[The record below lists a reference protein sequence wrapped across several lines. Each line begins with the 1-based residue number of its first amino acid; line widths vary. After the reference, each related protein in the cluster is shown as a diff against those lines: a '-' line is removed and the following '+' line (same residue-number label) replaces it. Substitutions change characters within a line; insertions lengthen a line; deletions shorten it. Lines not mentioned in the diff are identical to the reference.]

1 MTKELFMLFFS
12 CLIVSFQVFAQQKN
26 VTGTVTDD
34 KSEPLPGV
42 TVMVKGTTT
51 GTITDA
57 QGKYSI
63 SAKQGS
69 TLVFSFIGM
78 TSHEVKVENKST
90 IDVKLVSSTK
100 LMDEV
105 VVVGYGTQKRADL
118 TGAVATID
126 IAQTIGTRP
135 VTDLAH
141 GLQGTSPGL
150 TILTSSGDM
159 GVPPAITIRG
169 VQGSINA
176 QAKPLILLDNVEI
189 PDLLSVN
196 PQDIESVSVLKDA
209 ASASIYGTKA
219 AWGVILLTSKKG
231 TTKKARISYDNS
243 FAWSSPQ
250 ELPKYADDADFIHF
264 WLAQLRRTSPTTI
277 AFNSPQGGSF
287 DELSIDRINQW
298 NSLYAGKDLGTE
310 LVKDRD
316 FEIRNN
322 RPYFYRSYDINDEIM
337 AKLSPQQKH
346 NVSISGGDERTN
358 YYASFSALNQT
369 GFVKITP
376 KHDGFSR
383 YTGNVRVESKINDWI
398 TGRVNLMLSNSTK
411 SYPTIDNF
419 TFLLAPMELGYTMYI
434 LPRQTPLG
442 TYNGVAF
449 NNIYNVLKKANMN
462 ELENQM
468 DRINVGATLRPFKD
482 FTIDAD
488 YTRTSTN
495 VHNNG
500 AYFGIPTINFA
511 SDVSMSTILPPSND
525 QVVNSSS
532 WDTWHTGK
540 IFGTY
545 NFNYGKHLFKAI
557 AGTDIQY
564 YISKNQYSQA
574 FGIIDPNVPVLD
586 LTTGTQSAKGTDRQW
601 ATLGFFGRLNYSY
614 KDTYLFE
621 ANIRRDGSSQFPSG
635 HRWGIFPSV
644 SAGYVITNEEFMK
657 DKTGPLSFLK
667 IRGSWGSIG
676 NNNEASYVY
685 GLGSDLNNFIK
696 NVAFRTDYY
705 PYLAKLNSSA
715 SGWVMDGQNV
725 KQFAAPTVVSP
736 ALTWETVTTWDAGT
750 DAKFFK
756 NTFGVGFD
764 WFDRIT
770 SNMISAGLDLPKTY
784 GANPPRRNFGELT
797 TKGWELS
804 LTYDKVLDN
813 GLTINLMGTLSDAV
827 SKITQFST
835 TSGTI
840 TTGTG
845 EVGAYVTN
853 NYQGKTIGEIWGY
866 ETDRLF
872 TEADFSG
879 NDGAAVPTWAYAT
892 GVPSQDKLIGGLA
905 NFHYGPGDVKLKD
918 LDKSGEINAGNS
930 KTDDHG
936 DLKVIGNSLPRYL
949 YGFRTSLAWKGVD
962 FSFFI
967 QGVGKRSYWA
977 TGSSVV
983 IPSQATGE
991 PLFANQADFWTPDN
1005 LNAFYPRPSPVG
1017 GQNSNRGNYVPQTRY
1032 LMNMAYTRLKNV
1044 TLGYTLPDNMTKKIR
1059 FNRVR
1064 VFASIENA
1072 LTFDHLHGVSVDPEM
1087 QLNDPLAI
1095 TNNRNFGKSYPYYRT
1110 YSFGIEA
1117 GF

>member
-1 MTKELFMLFFS
+1 MRWSLL
-12 CLIVSFQVFAQQKN
+12 
-26 VTGTVTDD
+26 
-34 KSEPLPGV
+34 
-42 TVMVKGTTT
+42 VMV
-51 GTITDA
+51 
-57 QGKYSI
+57 
-63 SAKQGS
+63 
-69 TLVFSFIGM
+69 L
-78 TSHEVKVENKST
+78 KSG
-90 IDVKLVSSTK
+90 V
-100 LMDEV
+100 
-105 VVVGYGTQKRADL
+105 DL
-118 TGAVATID
+118 TGAVSTID
-126 IAQTIGTRP
+126 VAQTIGSRP

-141 GLQGTSPGL
+141 GLQGASPGL

-169 VQGSINA
+169 VQGSINS

-196 PQDIESVSVLKDA
+196 PQDIESISVLKDA
-209 ASASIYGTKA
+209 ASCSIYGTKA

-231 TTKKARISYDNS
+231 MNKKARITYDNS

-250 ELPKYADDADFIHF
+250 ELPQYANDKDFINF
-264 WLAQLRRTSPTTI
+264 WLAQLRRTAPTTI
-277 AFNSPQGGSF
+277 TFSSPQGGSF

-298 NSLYAGKDLGTE
+298 NQLYSGKKLGPE

-316 FEIRNN
+316 FEIRNG
-322 RPYFYRSYDINDEIM
+322 RPYFYRSYNINDEIM
-337 AKLSPQQKH
+337 SKLSPQQKH
-346 NVSISGGDERTN
+346 NVSISGGDENTT
-358 YYASFSALNQT
+358 YYASFSALDQT
-369 GFVKITP
+369 GFVKIAP
-376 KHDGFSR
+376 KKEGFSR
-383 YTGNVRVESKINDWI
+383 YTGNVRVESKINNWI
-398 TGRVNLMLSNSTK
+398 TGRANLMLSNSVK
-411 SYPTIDNF
+411 AYPTIDNF
-419 TFLLAPMELGYTMYI
+419 TFLMAPMELGYSMYV

-449 NNIYNVLKKANMN
+449 NNIYNVLKKTNVN

-468 DRINVGATLRPFKD
+468 ERINVGATLRPFKG

-500 AYFGIPTINFA
+500 AYYGIPTINMA
-511 SDVSMSTILPPSND
+511 TDVSMNTILAPSND
-525 QVVNSSS
+525 QVINSSS
-532 WDTWHTGK
+532 WDNWHTGK
-540 IFGTY
+540 VFATY
-545 NFNYGKHLFKAI
+545 NFNFGKHVFKAI
-557 AGTDIQY
+557 AGTDLQY

-574 FGIIDPNVPVLD
+574 FGIIDNNVPVLD
-586 LTTGTQSAKGTDRQW
+586 LTTGTQSAKGNDRQW

-614 KDTYLFE
+614 QDKYLFE
-621 ANIRRDGSSQFPSG
+621 VNTRRDGSSQFPAG
-635 HRWGIFPSV
+635 YRWGLFPSV
-644 SAGYVITNEEFMK
+644 SAGYVLTNEKFLK

-696 NVAFRTDYY
+696 NVAFKPDYY
-705 PYLAKLNSSA
+705 PYLAKMNSSA
-715 SGWVMDGQNV
+715 SGWVMNGQNV
-725 KQFAAPTVVSP
+725 IQFSAPAVISP
-736 ALTWETVTTWDAGT
+736 MLSWETVTTWDFGT

-756 NTFGVGFD
+756 NTLGVGFD

-770 SNMISAGLDLPKTY
+770 SDMISSGVALPNTY
-784 GANPPRRNFGELT
+784 GANSPKRNFGELT
-797 TKGWELS
+797 TKGYELS
-804 LTYDKVLDN
+804 LSYDKVFDN
-813 GLTINLMGTLSDAV
+813 GLSINIMGTFSDAV
-827 SKITQFST
+827 SRITQFAS

-840 TTGTG
+840 STGSG

-853 NYQGKTIGEIWGY
+853 NYQGKNIGEIWGY

-872 TEADFSG
+872 TDADFAG
-879 NDGAAVPTWAYAT
+879 NNGAAVPTWAYAT
-892 GVPSQDKLIGGLA
+892 KTPSQDKLINGLG
-905 NFHYGPGDVKLKD
+905 NFHYGPGDVKFKD
-918 LDKSGEINAGNS
+918 LDGSGEINAGNS

-949 YGFRTSLAWKGVD
+949 YGFRTSLSYKGVD

-967 QGVGKRSYWA
+967 QGVGKRDYWA

-991 PLFANQADFWTPDN
+991 PLFVNQADFWTPDN
-1005 LNAFYPRPSPVG
+1005 LNAFYPRPGPVG
-1017 GQNSNRGNYVPQTRY
+1017 GQSSNKGNFVPQTRY

-1044 TLGYTLPDNMTKKIR
+1044 TIGYSLPDKMVKRIR

-1072 LTFDHLHGVSVDPEM
+1072 FTLDHLHGVSVDPEM

-1095 TNNRNFGKSYPYYRT
+1095 TNNRNFGKSYPYYKT
-1110 YSFGIEA
+1110 YSFGLEV